1 MAEKPKRKV
10 YRSVADWRILSARY
24 ERSGLTQAAFC
35 TREGVALHTFKKH
48 YRSQKAAVP
57 PSEPFVEV
65 VPRSSAPPGWEVEL
79 ALPNGARLVLRGP
92 GHVE

>member
-1 MAEKPKRKV
+1 MPEKPKRKE
-10 YRSVADWRILSARY
+10 YRSAADWRILSARY

-48 YRSQKAAVP
+48 YRFQKAAVP
-57 PSEPFVEV
+57 QSESFVEI
-65 VPRSSAPPGWEVEL
+65 VPRAPTPSGWEVEV